1 MSAQYKDIIM
11 NQEEII
17 KIFTNCN
24 ALLEGHFL
32 LSSGLHSDK
41 YFQCALVFE
50 NPVTGEA
57 LSGSLAA
64 LFKDKKIDIV
74 IGPALGGVILAYE
87 VAKKLNA
94 RAMFTERENGVMK
107 LRRGF
112 NILKGENILIVED
125 VLTTGK
131 STKEVIEVVK
141 AYGGKI
147 TGIGSLVDRRGGA
160 CPPLPCEPK
169 SLLKVVVNNYESSS
183 CPLCLKNIPLIKPG
197 SR

>member
-1 MSAQYKDIIM
+1 M
-11 NQEEII
+11 NKEEILR
-17 KIFTNCN
+17 IFTDCS

-50 NPVTGEA
+50 NPEIGSMLSENLA
-57 LSGSLAA
+57 L
-64 LFKDKKIDIV
+64 LFKDEKIDIV
-74 IGPALGGVILAYE
+74 IGPALGGVILAYD
-87 VAKKLNA
+87 VAKKLNI

-112 NILKGENILIVED
+112 KILKGENILIVED

-131 STKEVIEVVK
+131 STREVIEVVK
-141 AYGGKI
+141 TYGGTI
-147 TGIGSLVDRRGGA
+147 TGIGSLVDRRGERRSPIE
-160 CPPLPCEPK
+160 PPLPCEPK
-169 SLLKVVVNNYESSS
+169 SLLKVAVNNYEPDS

-197 SR
+197 SRIIME

>member
-1 MSAQYKDIIM
+1 MDTKQILR
-11 NQEEII
+11 
-17 KIFTNCN
+17 IFTKHH
-24 ALLEGHFL
+24 ALLDDHFL

-50 NPVTGEA
+50 DPKIGTMLSENLA
-57 LSGSLAA
+57 L
-64 LFKDKKIDIV
+64 LFKDEKIDIV
-74 IGPALGGVILAYE
+74 VGPALGGVILAYE

-112 NILKGENILIVED
+112 KILKGENILIVED

-131 STKEVIEVVK
+131 STREVIEVVN
-141 AYGGKI
+141 AYGGNI
-147 TGIGSLVDRRGGA
+147 MGIGSLIDRRG
-160 CPPLPCEPK
+160 LPWQAPTCENFPIEPK
-169 SLLKVVVNNYESSS
+169 SLLKVAVNNYEPDS